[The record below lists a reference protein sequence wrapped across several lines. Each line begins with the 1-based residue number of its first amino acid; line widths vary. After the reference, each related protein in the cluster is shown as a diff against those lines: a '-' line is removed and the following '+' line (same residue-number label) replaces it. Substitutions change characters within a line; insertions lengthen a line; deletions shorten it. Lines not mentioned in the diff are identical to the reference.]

1 LSSEEKKRTSINR
14 SSEYEVVFET
24 LVSLSGDKVF
34 NYMYELICF
43 AAYVG
48 VANDRRIKIESK
60 HKQEPVAIS
69 LFESNNLSRHF
80 WTINMFAYGDVA
92 KLVNH
97 NECIETFEEYSN
109 GGMEIIMNR
118 LSEKSGDSSGVETLM
133 TMLQKVNAS
142 YQKKSGKQVRKITF

>member
-1 LSSEEKKRTSINR
+1 LSNIEKKRTSINR
-14 SSEYEVVFET
+14 SSEYEIVFET

-48 VANDRRIKIESK
+48 VTNDHKLEIQAK

-69 LFESNNLSRHF
+69 LFESNNLARHF

-92 KLVNH
+92 KLINY
-97 NECIETFEEYSN
+97 NECIENFEEYSN
-109 GGMEIIMNR
+109 GGMEIIMKR
-118 LSEKSGDSSGVETLM
+118 LTEKSGDSSGVETLM
-133 TMLQKVNAS
+133 TMLQKVNAT
-142 YQKKSGKQVRKITF
+142 YQKKSGKQIRKITF